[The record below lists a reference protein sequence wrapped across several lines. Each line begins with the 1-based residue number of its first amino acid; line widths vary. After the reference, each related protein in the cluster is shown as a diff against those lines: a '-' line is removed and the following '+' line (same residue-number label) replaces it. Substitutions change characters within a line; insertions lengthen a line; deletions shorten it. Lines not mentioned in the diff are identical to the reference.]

1 MAVEPASLSQAQSVR
16 RLSRRE
22 PYPGRRRRIRQ
33 RDKFLGEVDL
43 DLPTACRGVSVCPAR
58 LTFSGL
64 AMDPTASL
72 FSAQLLPPPLASIDP
87 AERLGIDLSSLRT
100 DEDFL
105 QVLTSVLTA
114 IPRGEITPA
123 EGAQIAERVDARLR
137 ASRRLP
143 RLMRRPAIQTSPGPS
158 DTVISEHRNPCEKT
172 MTDDAAWPLAQHVCR
187 TGYAD
192 LPASAVESA
201 RRDILDTFGCMLG
214 GSGSPG
220 IDELFAVIAR
230 WGGREESRVLLRGTR
245 LPAAQAALLNASMGH
260 ALDFD
265 DTLDTGGSIH
275 PGVSVL
281 GSVLAV
287 CDSLGGVSGRD
298 LLLVVALGLDVSCRI
313 ALASTLDRG
322 WHRTAAIGVFGATA
336 AADKLIVLTPEQ
348 MLAAFGIAYSHAAG
362 NRQCILD
369 GALTKRMQ
377 AGQAASAGVFSALLA
392 QTGFTGARNIFNGRF
407 GLLELYQPNGYDAS
421 VLLRDLGTGFR
432 GEALSYKPY
441 PCGRPLHAAIDAA
454 LAARARLNIER
465 PDDIEAVTIEADP
478 AGHTEQFGR
487 GPAKRRP
494 TQVVEAQ
501 FAQPFLVATAL
512 VHGKVGIAEVDGL
525 GDASVLAL
533 SDRFA
538 GVARDQRPRGSL
550 SITVQRTDGR
560 SVTVEAS
567 DPIGSPAKPL
577 TNAQL
582 ETKFRDCARNAVQP
596 LSDESVD
603 GVLAAIG
610 RFETLPDAQELMTA
624 FAG

>member
-1 MAVEPASLSQAQSVR
+1 
-16 RLSRRE
+16 
-22 PYPGRRRRIRQ
+22 
-33 RDKFLGEVDL
+33 
-43 DLPTACRGVSVCPAR
+43 
-58 LTFSGL
+58 
-64 AMDPTASL
+64 
-72 FSAQLLPPPLASIDP
+72 
-87 AERLGIDLSSLRT
+87 
-100 DEDFL
+100 
-105 QVLTSVLTA
+105 
-114 IPRGEITPA
+114 
-123 EGAQIAERVDARLR
+123 
-137 ASRRLP
+137 
-143 RLMRRPAIQTSPGPS
+143 
-158 DTVISEHRNPCEKT
+158 

-187 TGYAD
+187 TGYVD
-192 LPASAVESA
+192 LPVSAVESA

-214 GSGSPG
+214 GSGSLG

-230 WGGREESRVLLRGTR
+230 WGGREESRVLLRGAR
-245 LPAAQAALLNASMGH
+245 LPAPQAALLNASMGH

-281 GSVLAV
+281 GAVLAV

-298 LLLVVALGLDVSCRI
+298 LLLAVALGLDVSCRI
-313 ALASTLDRG
+313 ALACTLDWG
-322 WHRTAAIGVFGATA
+322 WHRTAAIGVFGAA
-336 AADKLIVLTPEQ
+336 AAAGKLIGLTPEQ
-348 MLAAFGIAYSHAAG
+348 MLAGFGIAYSHAAG

-377 AGQAASAGVFSALLA
+377 AGQAASAGVFSAVLA

-407 GLLELYQPNGYDAS
+407 GFFELYQPNGYDAS
-421 VLLRDLGTGFR
+421 VLLRDLGTASR

-454 LAARARLNIER
+454 LAARAQLNIER

-478 AGHTEQFGR
+478 VGHTEQFGR

-525 GDASVLAL
+525 GDAAVLSLA
-533 SDRFA
+533 DRIA
-538 GVARDQRPRGSL
+538 GVARDHRPRGSFG
-550 SITVQRTDGR
+550 ITVQRTGGR

-567 DPIGSPAKPL
+567 NPIGSPEKPL
-577 TNAQL
+577 ANAQL
-582 ETKFRDCARNAVQP
+582 EAKFRDCARNAVQP
-596 LSDESVD
+596 VSDASVHRL
-603 GVLAAIG
+603 LAAIE
-610 RFETLPDAQELMTA
+610 RLETLPDARELMTA